1 MFPRNFWYVAA
12 WDDEVKRGQLM
23 RRTICGQPIVLWR
36 KEDGTPAALEDRCAH
51 RHMPLSDGFLRGDN
65 VECPYHGLTY
75 DASGACV
82 RIPSQNLI
90 PPSVRVRSFP
100 VVERYHWVW
109 LWMGDPALADPA
121 AIEDFHWNDDPE
133 WGFKGTRLDLPG
145 NYLLLVD
152 NLLDLT
158 HLQFVHR
165 TTLGTQ
171 AIAAVPIKTE
181 REENLVR
188 VTRWIMDSPPPPFFQ
203 KAGGFKPDENVDRW
217 QIIEFTPP
225 GFVRLDVGCAR
236 SGTGAREGNRSQG
249 ISMRNLNAITPE
261 TETTTHYFWGQ
272 AHNFRL
278 GDPSFTDLIY
288 RQVVIAFNED
298 LGIIRA
304 QQANL
309 TAYGENLPGQMDFN
323 QDAGGIQARHIV
335 DAILAAENAAP
346 PLRACG

>member
-121 AIEDFHWNDDPE
+121 AI
-133 WGFKGTRLDLPG
+133 GASRAPG
-145 NYLLLVD
+145 LIC
-152 NLLDLT
+152 
-158 HLQFVHR
+158 R
-165 TTLGTQ
+165 
-171 AIAAVPIKTE
+171 AITCCWSTICSTSHTCNSSIAP
-181 REENLVR
+181 
-188 VTRWIMDSPPPPFFQ
+188 
-203 KAGGFKPDENVDRW
+203 
-217 QIIEFTPP
+217 
-225 GFVRLDVGCAR
+225 R
-236 SGTGAREGNRSQG
+236 SGPRRSRRCRSKPSARKTS
-249 ISMRNLNAITPE
+249 SA
-261 TETTTHYFWGQ
+261 
-272 AHNFRL
+272 
-278 GDPSFTDLIY
+278 
-288 RQVVIAFNED
+288 
-298 LGIIRA
+298 
-304 QQANL
+304 
-309 TAYGENLPGQMDFN
+309 
-323 QDAGGIQARHIV
+323 
-335 DAILAAENAAP
+335 
-346 PLRACG
+346 